1 VIIALDATPLTVPTG
16 GVTRYTSELA
26 RALAARFPEN
36 EYWLLSDRP
45 FPMPHSRPANSG
57 PSALPHPDLDL
68 ANLKK
73 GDPPRTFLGRR
84 WWSVGLLR
92 EMMRLRADV
101 FHGTDFSTP
110 YVPLRPSVMTVHDL
124 SPWLNETRETHEPQV
139 PHELNG
145 PDAKSRNHLDRPWQ
159 PHSARVRRRTAM
171 LLRLRVPTMVITPTE
186 AIRRAVVARFRL
198 PGTQV
203 VAVPLAASEHFRPIA
218 CLPRAIPFFL
228 FVGTLEPRKNISGL
242 IDAWREVR
250 QTHNIDL
257 VIAGRTRADFPPLA
271 AEPGLRLLG
280 PVPDE
285 DLPELY
291 SSARAV
297 VYPSLYE
304 GFGLPVLEAMQCG
317 AIVVTSRDP
326 AIMEVAG
333 DAAIFTAVLN
343 DESGAR
349 ELAAA
354 LASIAE
360 APHNFAPI
368 RERALR
374 RAKQFSWRRTAELTQ
389 EVYAEACRV
398 FHY

>member
-1 VIIALDATPLTVPTG
+1 
-16 GVTRYTSELA
+16 
-26 RALAARFPEN
+26 
-36 EYWLLSDRP
+36 
-45 FPMPHSRPANSG
+45 
-57 PSALPHPDLDL
+57 
-68 ANLKK
+68 
-73 GDPPRTFLGRR
+73 
-84 WWSVGLLR
+84 
-92 EMMRLRADV
+92 
-101 FHGTDFSTP
+101 
-110 YVPLRPSVMTVHDL
+110 
-124 SPWLNETRETHEPQV
+124 
-139 PHELNG
+139 
-145 PDAKSRNHLDRPWQ
+145 
-159 PHSARVRRRTAM
+159 M
-171 LLRLRVPTMVITPTE
+171 LLRRRVPTMVITPSE
-186 AIRRAVVARFRL
+186 AIRRAVIARFRL

-218 CLPRAIPFFL
+218 CPPRPTPFFL

-271 AEPGLRLLG
+271 AEPGLRVLG

-291 SSARAV
+291 SAARAV

-317 AIVVTSRDP
+317 ALVVTSRDP

-333 DAAIFTAVLN
+333 DAALFV
-343 DESGAR
+343 DAR
-349 ELAAA
+349 DTGELAAT

-360 APHNFAPI
+360 APHNFAPL

-374 RAKQFSWRRTAELTQ
+374 RAKQFSWRLTAELTQ

-398 FHY
+398 FRS